1 MMEISKN
8 NLFKRGTESDI
19 TYIKVSGDVP
29 EIFYVLEAMAP
40 TKQKHAKELAKCFL
54 RNFQN

>member
-8 NLFKRGTESDI
+8 NLCKRGTESDI

-29 EIFYVLEAMAP
+29 KIFYVLEAMAP